1 MGKNQSAT
9 PTGFSAESAS
19 VGMGR
24 RYIAVVTGNGAM
36 KFLLRAVFWGGLVL
50 VLLPTG
56 AKNPN
61 GSQIKASEAAS
72 AASATVADLS
82 NFCTREPASC
92 AVGAQIASLIGHRAE
107 AGARL
112 IYAFLT
118 EHRKTAAGS
127 QQPIVADRNSGRREI
142 TGSIATTAA
151 PTPVSSI
158 PLPRAR
164 PFQDTLTAADRRP
177 TWHRP
182 QLQQEAR
189 LLPRN

>member
-1 MGKNQSAT
+1 
-9 PTGFSAESAS
+9 
-19 VGMGR
+19 
-24 RYIAVVTGNGAM
+24 M

-56 AKNPN
+56 AKNPT
-61 GSQIKASEAAS
+61 GSQIKAAAAAS

-82 NFCTREPASC
+82 NFCTREPATC
-92 AVGAQIASLIGHRAE
+92 AVGAQFASLIGHRAE

-112 IYAFLT
+112 IYTFLT
-118 EHRKTAAGS
+118 EHHATGT
-127 QQPIVADRNSGRREI
+127 QPQPPVVADRNSGRRET

-151 PTPVSSI
+151 STPVSAI
-158 PLPRAR
+158 PLPRPRPR

-177 TWHRP
+177 AWHRP

-189 LLPRN
+189 LLAPN